1 MKKKLNDSVVLAPI
15 KNISVPHDLVG
26 MGYIAGAFGVRGWVK
41 VHADTEYPDSL
52 FDYDH
57 WWLKYQGVWTLF
69 HLIEGNVHTKALA
82 AKLEGVDDRDQAV
95 LLRGSEIAIPRS
107 LMPSPEEDS
116 YYWTDLIGLAVVNM
130 RQEALGRVEQLL
142 ETGAND
148 VLVVKNDTT
157 ECLIP
162 FVKAVVKRVDLSAG
176 IIEVEWEVDF

>member
-1 MKKKLNDSVVLAPI
+1 MKNKPNDSVVLAPI
-15 KNISVPHDLVG
+15 KSASVPHDLVG
-26 MGYIAGAFGVRGWVK
+26 MGYIAGAFGIRGWVK
-41 VHADTEYPDSL
+41 VRADTEHPDSL

-57 WWLKYQGVWTLF
+57 WWLKRQGVWKLF
-69 HLIEGNVHTKALA
+69 HLVEGSVHTKALA
-82 AKLEGVDDRDQAV
+82 AKLEGVNDRDQAA

-130 RQEALGRVEQLL
+130 KQEVLGHIAQLL

-162 FVKAVVKRVDLSAG
+162 FVEAVVKRVDLSSG
-176 IIEVEWEVDF
+176 IIEVEWEMDF